1 VPVLSEALRAGDVPV
16 LEPRAGL
23 EMNGLD
29 EGLVQVKHEDRVL
42 RAELILDH
50 AVVGLCDVVLDALGV
65 VGHCPRVP
73 WRAAHR
79 LHQVHW

>member
-1 VPVLSEALRAGDVPV
+1 VPVVNVKVLVLFVANLVLASRTCRPSGRSEALTARDVPV

-23 EMNGLD
+23 GMNGLD

-50 AVVGLCDVVLDALGV
+50 AVVGL
-65 VGHCPRVP
+65 
-73 WRAAHR
+73 
-79 LHQVHW
+79 